1 MRCCD
6 YCNDEIKI
14 IDSINLVEFTP
25 TETLIFCNDCCL
37 NGFKYEYY
45 AATVTYDLDDIIEEM
60 ILGVRNA

>member
-14 IDSINLVEFTP
+14 VGSMNLVEFTP
-25 TETLIFCNDCCL
+25 TETLIFCNECCL

-45 AATVTYDLDDIIEEM
+45 CSGANYDLDDVIDEM
-60 ILGVRNA
+60 ILGIRNA